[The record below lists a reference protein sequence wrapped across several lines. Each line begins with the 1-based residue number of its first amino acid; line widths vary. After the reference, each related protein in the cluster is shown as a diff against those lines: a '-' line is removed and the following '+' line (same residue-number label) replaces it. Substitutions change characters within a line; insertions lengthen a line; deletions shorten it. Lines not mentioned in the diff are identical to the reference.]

1 MIIDICYS
9 VWSQMVEWVSD
20 FIEQFLGQWVFYG
33 RNTSVV
39 FIYFYNY
46 NKISS
51 QYYWNS
57 PKQCNWNSPHTQYI
71 DNTVSIHWLHVFL
84 SWYRW
89 LYWPYSCLQWSNS
102 SHWLNNKVLYCT
114 CKESWI
120 YFMLKIIFLTDN
132 LCQVHASP
140 WHYHGYIWAM
150 NEICR

>member
-39 FIYFYNY
+39 FIYFMVITKLVVNIIGTAL
-46 NKISS
+46 NNVIGTH
-51 QYYWNS
+51 
-57 PKQCNWNSPHTQYI
+57 HTLNTLLIHFLFI
-71 DNTVSIHWLHVFL
+71 DYMYSCP
-84 SWYRW
+84 WYRW

-120 YFMLKIIFLTDN
+120 YFMLKIIFLPDN
-132 LCQVHASP
+132 L
-140 WHYHGYIWAM
+140 Y
-150 NEICR
+150 